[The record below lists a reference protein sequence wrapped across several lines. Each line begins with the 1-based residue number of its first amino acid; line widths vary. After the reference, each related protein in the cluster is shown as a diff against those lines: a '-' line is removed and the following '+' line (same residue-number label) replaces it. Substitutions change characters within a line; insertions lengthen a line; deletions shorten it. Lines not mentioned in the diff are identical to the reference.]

1 MKSAQ
6 VLSLLLLAG
15 FASVGSA
22 QTFDTSGNGLLN
34 GTDYFRQVFYQFD
47 SNGNLA
53 RQVALFGNITFDG
66 NGHYTING
74 SKVDSSTSST
84 APQAFTTTGTYSIAA
99 SGMGFIGNPFATGD
113 SIYGLVSKGIFIG
126 SSTETAKGYNDLFI
140 AVPVGST
147 PATNATFNGT
157 YFVSYVDP
165 SVPLDAMF
173 QLSPNGQGALG
184 TVNATGYFQTNTT
197 AVSQTFTG
205 VTYAFSNGAANVSW
219 HGSQT
224 TLLPIS
230 AVLYISP
237 DGNFIFGGDSSG
249 FDMFVGV
256 RTTGGAPTNFK
267 GLYYQIGI
275 EDDLVDG
282 FFDSYYGSFNAV
294 SGGASGGGIV
304 LEAQRVSSVGVPA
317 YDYTFNDTYK
327 FNSDG
332 TVDDKFLSQH
342 YVFGVGGAVR
352 IGFGVGP
359 VLGFNVALQAPT
371 FSGRGV
377 YLDPTGVVNA
387 ASFAPFT
394 ARLSPGEF
402 ITLFG
407 TGLATGTAS
416 ASSLPLPGILNNVQ
430 VMING
435 RSAPLNYVSPTQIS
449 AIVPYFTES
458 IAQIQVINN
467 GVSSNT
473 VSELMNQTS
482 PGIFTCGAGY
492 ACALHAD
499 YSPVS
504 TSSPAQIG
512 ETIQVY
518 LNGLGTVTPAVAD
531 GAPGSATPPYN
542 TTTNQIVADIDGTT
556 ANVSFQGLAPGF
568 AGVYQLNVKIPSGL
582 SAGDR
587 FLDVSG
593 PDSYDSEALI
603 SIGTGSAAAAQ
614 PATAQLATPAEN
626 RRAVRPVNPSRR
638 FRGSIL
644 QRDAR

>member
-1 MKSAQ
+1 MKSAR

-15 FASVGSA
+15 FFSVANA

-34 GTDYFRQVFYQFD
+34 GADYFRQVFYQFD
-47 SNGNLA
+47 STGSLA
-53 RQVALFGNITFDG
+53 REVALFGNITFDG
-66 NGHYTING
+66 NGHYSISG
-74 SKVDSSTSST
+74 SKVDTSSSSTSAQS
-84 APQAFTTTGTYSIAA
+84 FTTTGTYSIAA
-99 SGMGFIGNPFATGD
+99 SGMGFISNPFATGD

-126 SSTETAKGYNDLFI
+126 SSTETTKGYNDLFI
-140 AVPVGST
+140 AAPVGST

-165 SVPLDAMF
+165 GVPLDAAF

-184 TVNATGYFQTNTT
+184 TVNATGYFQTSTT
-197 AVSQTFTG
+197 PVSQNFTG

-219 HGSQT
+219 HGTSQ
-224 TLLPIS
+224 TLLPVG

-256 RTTGGAPTNFK
+256 RTSGSAPTNFT
-267 GLYYQIGI
+267 GLYYQTGI
-275 EDDLVDG
+275 DVDYADG
-282 FFDSYYGSFNAV
+282 FFDTYYGSFSVVAQPSATPM
-294 SGGASGGGIV
+294 SGFV
-304 LEAQRVSSVGVPA
+304 VEDQRVSSVGFPA
-317 YDYTFNDTYK
+317 YDYTFNNAYK

-332 TVDDKFLSQH
+332 TYDDNFLSQH
-342 YVFGVGGAVR
+342 YVFGAGGAVR
-352 IGFGVGP
+352 IGFGLGP
-359 VLGFNVALQAPT
+359 VLGFNVALQAPS
-371 FSGRGV
+371 FSGSGV
-377 YLDPTGVVNA
+377 YLNPTGVVNA

-394 ARLSPGEF
+394 ARLSPGQF

-407 TGLATGTAS
+407 TGLAPGTAT
-416 ASSLPLPGILNNVQ
+416 ASSLPLPGKLNNVQ

-435 RSAPLNYVSPTQIS
+435 RAAPLNYVSPTQIS

-467 GVSSNT
+467 NVSSNT

-482 PGIFTCGAGY
+482 PGIFTYGGGY
-492 ACALHAD
+492 AAALHANF
-499 YSPVS
+499 SLVS

-518 LNGLGTVTPAVAD
+518 LTGLGTVAPAVAD
-531 GAPGSATPPYN
+531 GAPGSATPPLN
-542 TTTNQIVADIDGTT
+542 TTTNQIAADIDGTT
-556 ANVSFQGLAPGF
+556 ANVSYQGLAPGF
-568 AGVYQLNVKIPSGL
+568 AGDYQLNVTIPSGL
-582 SAGDR
+582 SAGDH

-614 PATAQLATPAEN
+614 PATPQG

-644 QRDAR
+644 QREGR

>member
-1 MKSAQ
+1 MKSAR

-15 FASVGSA
+15 FIGAANA

-34 GTDYFRQVFYQFD
+34 GSDYFRQVFYQFD
-47 SNGNLA
+47 SNGSLA
-53 RQVALFGNITFDG
+53 REVALFGSITFDG
-66 NGHYTING
+66 NGHYSISG
-74 SKVDSSTSST
+74 SKLDTSSSSTSAQSFT
-84 APQAFTTTGTYSIAA
+84 ATGTYSIAA
-99 SGMGFIGNPFATGD
+99 SGMGFISNPFATGD
-113 SIYGLVSKGIFIG
+113 SIYGLVSKGIFVG
-126 SSTETAKGYNDLFI
+126 SSTETTKGYNDLFI
-140 AVPVGST
+140 AAPVGST
-147 PATNATFNGT
+147 PATNATFNGN

-165 SVPLDAMF
+165 SVPLDATF

-184 TVNATGYFQTNTT
+184 TINATGYFQTSTT
-197 AVSQTFTG
+197 PVSQNFTG
-205 VTYAFSNGAANVSW
+205 VTYAFNNGAANVSW
-219 HGSQT
+219 HGTNQ
-224 TLLPIS
+224 TLLPVG
-230 AVLYISP
+230 AVLYITP

-256 RTTGGAPTNFK
+256 RTSGSAPTNFT
-267 GLYYQIGI
+267 GLYYQTGI
-275 EDDLVDG
+275 DVDYADG
-282 FFDSYYGSFNAV
+282 FFDTYYGSFSVVAQPSATPAAGFV
-294 SGGASGGGIV
+294 V
-304 LEAQRVSSVGVPA
+304 EDQRVSSVGFPA
-317 YDYTFNDTYK
+317 YDYTFNNAYK

-332 TVDDKFLSQH
+332 TYDDNFLSQH

-352 IGFGVGP
+352 IGFGLGP
-359 VLGFNVALQAPT
+359 VLGLNVALQAPS
-371 FSGRGV
+371 FSGSGV
-377 YLDPTGVVNA
+377 YLNPAGVVNA

-407 TGLATGTAS
+407 SGLAPGTLT
-416 ASSLPLPGILNNVQ
+416 ASSLPLPFKLNNVQ

-435 RSAPLNYVSPTQIS
+435 RPAPLNYVSATQIS
-449 AIVPYFTES
+449 AVVPYFTES

-482 PGIFTCGAGY
+482 PGIFTCGGGY

-499 YSPVS
+499 FSKVS

-518 LNGLGTVTPAVAD
+518 LTGLGTVTPAVVD
-531 GAPGSATPPYN
+531 GTPGSATPPYN
-542 TTTNQIVADIDGTT
+542 TTTNQIAADVDGTT
-556 ANVSFQGLAPGF
+556 ASVSFQGLAPGF

-582 SAGDR
+582 SAGDH

-603 SIGTGSAAAAQ
+603 SIGTGSAAATQ
-614 PATAQLATPAEN
+614 PATPQS

-644 QRDAR
+644 QRDSR